1 MKTYKFA
8 VTPKRCEYA
17 QIVSVEEKDKYK
29 ALRKVKT
36 MFKDAKF
43 IVPVKEK

>member
-1 MKTYKFA
+1 MKKYKFA
-8 VTPKRCEYA
+8 VTPKGCEYA
-17 QIVSVEEKDKYK
+17 QIVSVDAENKYR
-29 ALRKVKT
+29 ALKKVKT